1 MIYLLKG
8 ILIGLVFGIPA
19 GAVGALCVQRTLQSG
34 MKSGI
39 ITGLGSSAADCF
51 YAAVGAFGIT
61 IISDFLTRFKIP
73 INIVGGLLILAMGIG
88 TLLKNQSGT
97 SNGETK
103 VNYGK
108 KEQSHSL
115 TVETHGKHG
124 VTLGTSAAIRRYGA
138 MFLSAFSVGITNPAA
153 VLAFLFAFSYFG
165 IDGKLGTVNGIAL
178 VAGVLLGTLIWW
190 ITLSAIAR
198 KIKEKFGE
206 KGFSRLNKIFGI
218 IMIGFGV
225 VVFARLIIGE

>member
-8 ILIGLVFGIPA
+8 VLIGIIFGVPA
-19 GAVGALCVQRTLQSG
+19 GAVGALCVQRTLQGG
-34 MKSGI
+34 MKCGI

-51 YAAVGAFGIT
+51 YAIVGAFGIT
-61 IISDFLTRFKIP
+61 VISDFLTQYQLP

-88 TLLKNQSGT
+88 TLLKKQS
-97 SNGETK
+97 SAANAETK
-103 VNYGK
+103 TN
-108 KEQSHSL
+108 
-115 TVETHGKHG
+115 
-124 VTLGTSAAIRRYGA
+124 YGA

-153 VLAFLFAFSYFG
+153 VLTFLFAFSYFG
-165 IDGKLGTVNGIAL
+165 IDGRLNVADGVAL
-178 VAGVLLGTLIWW
+178 VTGVLIGTLIWW

-198 KIKEKFGE
+198 KIKDKFGE

-225 VVFARLIIGE
+225 VVFARLIIGGHR

>member
-8 ILIGLVFGIPA
+8 ILIGLIFGVPA

-51 YAAVGAFGIT
+51 YAVVGAFGIT
-61 IISDFLTRFKIP
+61 VISDFLTKYKVP
-73 INIVGGLLILAMGIG
+73 INIVGGLLILAMGIS
-88 TLLKNQSGT
+88 TLMKKQSGT
-97 SNGETK
+97 AKTDTK
-103 VNYGK
+103 TN
-108 KEQSHSL
+108 
-115 TVETHGKHG
+115 
-124 VTLGTSAAIRRYGA
+124 YGA

-153 VLAFLFAFSYFG
+153 VLTFLFAFSYFG
-165 IDGKLGTVNGIAL
+165 IDGKLGAVNGIAL

-190 ITLSAIAR
+190 VTLSTIAR
-198 KIKEKFGE
+198 KIKEKFGD
-206 KGFSRLNKIFGI
+206 KGFTRLNKIFGI

-225 VVFARLIIGE
+225 AVFVRLIIGE

>member
-8 ILIGLVFGIPA
+8 ILIGIIFGVPA

-51 YAAVGAFGIT
+51 YAVVGAFGIT
-61 IISDFLTRFKIP
+61 VISDFLTRYKIP
-73 INIVGGLLILAMGIG
+73 INIVGGLLILAMGIA
-88 TLLKNQSGT
+88 TLLKKQNGT
-97 SNGETK
+97 ANSDNKT
-103 VNYGK
+103 N
-108 KEQSHSL
+108 
-115 TVETHGKHG
+115 
-124 VTLGTSAAIRRYGA
+124 YGA

-153 VLAFLFAFSYFG
+153 VLTFLFAFSYFG
-165 IDGKLGTVNGIAL
+165 IDGRLGAANGIAL

-190 ITLSAIAR
+190 VTLSAIAR

-206 KGFSRLNKIFGI
+206 KGFARLNIIFGI
-218 IMIGFGV
+218 IMIGFSV
-225 VVFARLIIGE
+225 AVFARLFIGE

>member
-8 ILIGLVFGIPA
+8 VLIGLIFGIPA

-51 YAAVGAFGIT
+51 YAVVGAFGIT
-61 IISDFLTRFKIP
+61 IISDFLTKYQIP

-88 TLLKNQSGT
+88 TLLKKQSDI
-97 SNGETK
+97 SNSEAK
-103 VNYGK
+103 ANYG
-108 KEQSHSL
+108 
-115 TVETHGKHG
+115 T
-124 VTLGTSAAIRRYGA
+124 

-153 VLAFLFAFSYFG
+153 VLTFLFAFSYFG
-165 IDGKLGTVNGIAL
+165 IDGKLGAVNGIAL

-198 KIKEKFGE
+198 RIKEKFGE

-225 VVFARLIIGE
+225 AVFARLFIGAIGE

>member
-8 ILIGLVFGIPA
+8 ILIGIIFGVPA

-51 YAAVGAFGIT
+51 YAIVGAFGIT
-61 IISDFLTRFKIP
+61 VISDFLTRYQIP
-73 INIVGGLLILAMGIG
+73 INIIGGLLILAMGIG
-88 TLLKNQSGT
+88 TLLKKQVGASDT
-97 SNGETK
+97 ETK
-103 VNYGK
+103 AN
-108 KEQSHSL
+108 
-115 TVETHGKHG
+115 
-124 VTLGTSAAIRRYGA
+124 YGA

-153 VLAFLFAFSYFG
+153 VLTFLFAFSYFG
-165 IDGKLGTVNGIAL
+165 IDGKLGAANGIAL

-190 ITLSAIAR
+190 VTLSAIAR
-198 KIKEKFGE
+198 RIKVKFGE
-206 KGFSRLNKIFGI
+206 KGFARLNKVFGL

-225 VVFARLIIGE
+225 VVFVRLIIGE

>member
-8 ILIGLVFGIPA
+8 ILIGLIFGVPA

-34 MKSGI
+34 MKSGL

-51 YAAVGAFGIT
+51 YAVVGAFGIT
-61 IISDFLTRFKIP
+61 VISDLLTRYQIP

-88 TLLKNQSGT
+88 TLLKKQVGASD
-97 SNGETK
+97 SETK
-103 VNYGK
+103 AN
-108 KEQSHSL
+108 
-115 TVETHGKHG
+115 
-124 VTLGTSAAIRRYGA
+124 YGA

-153 VLAFLFAFSYFG
+153 VLTFLFAFSYFG
-165 IDGKLGTVNGIAL
+165 IEGKLGAVNGIAL

-190 ITLSAIAR
+190 VTLSAIAR

-206 KGFSRLNKIFGI
+206 KGFARLNKIFGI
-218 IMIGFGV
+218 IMIGFAV
-225 VVFARLIIGE
+225 AVFVRLIIGE

>member
-8 ILIGLVFGIPA
+8 ILIGLIFGIPA

-61 IISDFLTRFKIP
+61 IISDFLTKYQIP
-73 INIVGGLLILAMGIG
+73 INIVGGLLILAMGIS
-88 TLLKNQSGT
+88 TLLKKQVGT
-97 SNGETK
+97 SVGEAKT
-103 VNYGK
+103 N
-108 KEQSHSL
+108 
-115 TVETHGKHG
+115 
-124 VTLGTSAAIRRYGA
+124 YGA

-153 VLAFLFAFSYFG
+153 VLTFLFAFSYFG

-178 VAGVLLGTLIWW
+178 VTGVLLGTLIWW

-225 VVFARLIIGE
+225 VVFVRLIIGE

>member
-8 ILIGLVFGIPA
+8 ILIGIIFGVPA

-51 YAAVGAFGIT
+51 YAVVGAFGIT
-61 IISDFLTRFKIP
+61 VISDFLTRYKIP
-73 INIVGGLLILAMGIG
+73 INIVGGLLILAMGIA
-88 TLLKNQSGT
+88 TLLKKQSDT
-97 SNGETK
+97 AKTDIKTN
-103 VNYGK
+103 
-108 KEQSHSL
+108 
-115 TVETHGKHG
+115 
-124 VTLGTSAAIRRYGA
+124 YGA

-153 VLAFLFAFSYFG
+153 VLTFLFAFSYFG
-165 IDGKLGTVNGIAL
+165 IDGNLGAANGIAL

-190 ITLSAIAR
+190 VTLSAIAR

-206 KGFSRLNKIFGI
+206 KGFARLNKIFGI
-218 IMIGFGV
+218 IMIGFSV
-225 VVFARLIIGE
+225 AVFARLFIGE

>member
-8 ILIGLVFGIPA
+8 ILIGLIFGIPA

-51 YAAVGAFGIT
+51 YAVVGAFGIT

-88 TLLKNQSGT
+88 TLLKKQSGT
-97 SNGETK
+97 SNSETK
-103 VNYGK
+103 TN
-108 KEQSHSL
+108 
-115 TVETHGKHG
+115 
-124 VTLGTSAAIRRYGA
+124 YGA
-138 MFLSAFSVGITNPAA
+138 MFFSAFSVGITNPAA
-153 VLAFLFAFSYFG
+153 VLTFLFAFSYFG
-165 IDGKLGTVNGIAL
+165 IDGKLGAADGITL
-178 VAGVLLGTLIWW
+178 VIGVLLGTLIWW
-190 ITLSAIAR
+190 ITLSAVSN

-206 KGFSRLNKIFGI
+206 KGFSKLNKIFGI
-218 IMIGFGV
+218 IMIGFGA
-225 VVFARLIIGE
+225 VVFVRLIIGE

>member
-8 ILIGLVFGIPA
+8 ILIGLIFGIPA

-51 YAAVGAFGIT
+51 YAVVGAFGIT

-73 INIVGGLLILAMGIG
+73 INIVGGLLILAMGIS
-88 TLLKNQSGT
+88 TLLKKQSET
-97 SNGETK
+97 TNGEAK
-103 VNYGK
+103 ANYR
-108 KEQSHSL
+108 
-115 TVETHGKHG
+115 T
-124 VTLGTSAAIRRYGA
+124 

-153 VLAFLFAFSYFG
+153 VLTFLFAFSYFG
-165 IDGKLGTVNGIAL
+165 IDGKLGAANGIAL
-178 VAGVLLGTLIWW
+178 VAGVFLGTLIWW

-206 KGFSRLNKIFGI
+206 KGFKGLNKIFGI
-218 IMIGFGV
+218 IMIGFGA
-225 VVFARLIIGE
+225 VVFARLIFGE

>member
-1 MIYLLKG
+1 MTYLLKG
-8 ILIGLVFGIPA
+8 ILIGLIFGIPA

-51 YAAVGAFGIT
+51 YAVVGAFGIT

-73 INIVGGLLILAMGIG
+73 INIVGGLLILAMGIS
-88 TLLKNQSGT
+88 TLLKKQVGT
-97 SNGETK
+97 SVGEEK
-103 VNYGK
+103 NN
-108 KEQSHSL
+108 
-115 TVETHGKHG
+115 
-124 VTLGTSAAIRRYGA
+124 YGA

-153 VLAFLFAFSYFG
+153 VLTFLFAFSYFG
-165 IDGKLGTVNGIAL
+165 IDGKLGTANGIAL
-178 VAGVLLGTLIWW
+178 VTGVLLGTLIWW

-225 VVFARLIIGE
+225 VVFVRLIIGE

>member
-8 ILIGLVFGIPA
+8 ILIGLIFGIPA
-19 GAVGALCVQRTLQSG
+19 GAVGALCVQRTLQHG

-61 IISDFLTRFKIP
+61 IISDFLTRFQIP
-73 INIVGGLLILAMGIG
+73 INIIGGLLILALGIG
-88 TLLKNQSGT
+88 TLMKKQNVT
-97 SNGETK
+97 TK
-103 VNYGK
+103 KDTKIN
-108 KEQSHSL
+108 
-115 TVETHGKHG
+115 
-124 VTLGTSAAIRRYGA
+124 YGA

-153 VLAFLFAFSYFG
+153 VLTFLFAFSYFG
-165 IDGKLGTVNGIAL
+165 INGRLGASDGIAL
-178 VAGVLLGTLIWW
+178 VTGVLLGTLIWW

-206 KGFSRLNKIFGI
+206 KGFTRLNKIFGI

-225 VVFARLIIGE
+225 VVFARLIIGW

>member
-8 ILIGLVFGIPA
+8 ILIGLIFGIPA

-51 YAAVGAFGIT
+51 YAVVGAFGIT

-73 INIVGGLLILAMGIG
+73 INIIGGLLILAMGIG
-88 TLLKNQSGT
+88 TLLKKQSGT
-97 SNGETK
+97 SDSETK
-103 VNYGK
+103 AN
-108 KEQSHSL
+108 
-115 TVETHGKHG
+115 
-124 VTLGTSAAIRRYGA
+124 YGA

-153 VLAFLFAFSYFG
+153 VLTFLFAFSYFG

-178 VAGVLLGTLIWW
+178 VTGVLLGTLIWW

>member
-8 ILIGLVFGIPA
+8 ILIGLIFGIPA

-51 YAAVGAFGIT
+51 YAVVGAFGVT

-73 INIVGGLLILAMGIG
+73 INIVGGLLILAMGIS
-88 TLLKNQSGT
+88 TLLKKQVGT
-97 SNGETK
+97 SVGEAKT
-103 VNYGK
+103 N
-108 KEQSHSL
+108 
-115 TVETHGKHG
+115 
-124 VTLGTSAAIRRYGA
+124 YGA

-153 VLAFLFAFSYFG
+153 VLTFLFAFSYFG
-165 IDGKLGTVNGIAL
+165 INEKLDAVNGIAL
-178 VAGVLLGTLIWW
+178 VTGVLLGTLIWW
-190 ITLSAIAR
+190 ITLSAVSN

-225 VVFARLIIGE
+225 VVFVRLIIGE

>member
-8 ILIGLVFGIPA
+8 ILIGLIFGIPA

-51 YAAVGAFGIT
+51 YAVVGAFGIT

-88 TLLKNQSGT
+88 TLLKKQSSV

-103 VNYGK
+103 TN
-108 KEQSHSL
+108 
-115 TVETHGKHG
+115 
-124 VTLGTSAAIRRYGA
+124 YGA
-138 MFLSAFSVGITNPAA
+138 MFFSAFSVGITNPAS
-153 VLAFLFAFSYFG
+153 VLTFLFAFSYFG
-165 IDGKLGTVNGIAL
+165 IDGKLGAVNGIAL
-178 VAGVLLGTLIWW
+178 VTGVLLGTLIWW

-206 KGFSRLNKIFGI
+206 KGFSKLNKIFGI
-218 IMIGFGV
+218 IMICFGV
-225 VVFARLIIGE
+225 VVFVRLFIGAVGE

>member
-8 ILIGLVFGIPA
+8 VLIGIIFGVPA

-39 ITGLGSSAADCF
+39 VTGLGSSAADCF
-51 YAAVGAFGIT
+51 YAVVGAFGIT
-61 IISDFLTRFKIP
+61 VISDFLTKYKLP
-73 INIVGGLLILAMGIG
+73 INIAGGLLILAIGIG
-88 TLLKNQSGT
+88 TLLKKQSGT
-97 SNGETK
+97 AKTDTK
-103 VNYGK
+103 TNYG
-108 KEQSHSL
+108 
-115 TVETHGKHG
+115 T
-124 VTLGTSAAIRRYGA
+124 

-153 VLAFLFAFSYFG
+153 VLTFLFAFSYFG
-165 IDGKLGTVNGIAL
+165 IDGKLGAINGIAL

-190 ITLSAIAR
+190 VTLSAIAR

-206 KGFSRLNKIFGI
+206 KGFARLNKIFGI

-225 VVFARLIIGE
+225 VVFVRLIIGE

>member
-8 ILIGLVFGIPA
+8 ILIGLIFGIPA

-51 YAAVGAFGIT
+51 YAVVGAFGIT

-73 INIVGGLLILAMGIG
+73 INIVGGLLILAMGLG
-88 TLLKNQSGT
+88 TLLK
-97 SNGETK
+97 K
-103 VNYGK
+103 
-108 KEQSHSL
+108 QSHSL
-115 TVETHGKHG
+115 TGETHGKNN

-153 VLAFLFAFSYFG
+153 VLTFLFAFSYFG
-165 IDGKLGTVNGIAL
+165 IDGKLGAVNGIAL

-190 ITLSAIAR
+190 ITLSAIAG

-206 KGFSRLNKIFGI
+206 KGFLKLNKIFGI
-218 IMIGFGV
+218 IMIGFSA
-225 VVFARLIIGE
+225 VVFVRLIIGE